1 MEKQGVIQ
9 WRPGKGDEFGHLGE
23 LCIAQT
29 FVMKRDTSPVSDDLV
44 LDLIAQGA
52 YRSALEVLVRGYQHL
67 IVRYCTA
74 MLGVAA
80 QGEEVA
86 QEVFLG
92 AYATMPRFRQEATLR
107 TWLWAIA
114 RKQCLKALRDRGRR
128 RRIEADRQ
136 HAIASGAH
144 RAPPDPP
151 EEDPAVLQQR
161 VRQSLDRLVPEERS
175 VLVLRY
181 DTGLPLLE
189 IAHILGRSEV
199 SVRRQLARALQ
210 HLREVM
216 DAE

>member
-1 MEKQGVIQ
+1 
-9 WRPGKGDEFGHLGE
+9 
-23 LCIAQT
+23 
-29 FVMKRDTSPVSDDLV
+29 MKRDTSPVRDDLV
-44 LDLIAQGA
+44 LDLIAQGE
-52 YRSALEVLVRGYQHL
+52 YRSALEALVRGYQHL

-74 MLGVAA
+74 MLSDAT

-92 AYATMPRFRQEATLR
+92 AYAAMPRFRQEAALR

-114 RKQCLKALRDRGRR
+114 RKQCLKALRDRVRR
-128 RRIEADRQ
+128 RRIEEDRQ

-151 EEDPAVLQQR
+151 EEDPEVLRQR
-161 VRQSLDRLVPEERS
+161 VRQGLDRLGPEERS
-175 VLVLRY
+175 VLLLRY
-181 DTGLPLLE
+181 DTALPLLE
-189 IAHILGRSEV
+189 IAHILGRSEA